1 MDKIQK
7 KCLVGSAFA
16 HILLVAMV
24 GIFAGFSRKSDD
36 TETFTQITIVDLD
49 KVMVTDGPTRGGGSG
64 TLPTVVAPDQIKPAQ
79 PPQQPRSNH
88 NLNLRR
94 LL

>member
-49 KVMVTDGPTRGGGSG
+49 KVMVTDGPTRGGGS
-64 TLPTVVAPDQIKPAQ
+64 
-79 PPQQPRSNH
+79 
-88 NLNLRR
+88 
-94 LL
+94 